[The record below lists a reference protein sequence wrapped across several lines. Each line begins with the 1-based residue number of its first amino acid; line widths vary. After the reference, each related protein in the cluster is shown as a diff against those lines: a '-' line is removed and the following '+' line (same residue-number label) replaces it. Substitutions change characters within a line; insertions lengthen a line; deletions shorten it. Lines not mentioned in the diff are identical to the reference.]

1 MKSSTLQILIG
12 ISLLMIL
19 AAGDPL
25 LAQQPAPGAAG
36 VQINFGPDS
45 ESFSLPLKIVIG
57 LTLLA
62 FLPAMII
69 SMTSFTRIIIVVHF
83 LRQALGTQSAPNNQ
97 ILIGLTLFLTFFV
110 MGPVWDQVYEEALVP
125 YQEGALTEMDALAA
139 ASVPLRNFMVRHV
152 RDEDL
157 ALFVRM
163 GKLPQPKKSAA
174 ELPFRVIVPAFM
186 ISELK
191 TAFKIGF
198 VLFLPFL
205 VIDMVVSSVLLSTG
219 MMMLPPII
227 ISTPFKILLF
237 ILVDG
242 WNLVV
247 GSLVQSFPH

>member
-1 MKSSTLQILIG
+1 MKSSTLLFLIG
-12 ISLLMIL
+12 FSLLVVL

-25 LAQQPAPGAAG
+25 LAQQQGPGASG
-36 VQINFGPDS
+36 VQINFGPES
-45 ESFSLPLKIVIG
+45 ESFSLPLKIVIV
-57 LTLLA
+57 LTMLA

-110 MGPVWDQVYEEALVP
+110 MGPVWDQVYEEAVVP
-125 YQEGALTEMDALAA
+125 YQEGTLTELDALAA
-139 ASVPLRNFMVRHV
+139 ASVPLRNFMVRNV
-152 RDEDL
+152 RQDDL
-157 ALFVRM
+157 ALFVKM
-163 GKLPQPKKSAA
+163 GKLPQPKGPE
-174 ELPFRVIVPAFM
+174 ELPLRVIVPAFM

-191 TAFKIGF
+191 TAFQIGF

-247 GSLVQSFPH
+247 GSLVESFPH